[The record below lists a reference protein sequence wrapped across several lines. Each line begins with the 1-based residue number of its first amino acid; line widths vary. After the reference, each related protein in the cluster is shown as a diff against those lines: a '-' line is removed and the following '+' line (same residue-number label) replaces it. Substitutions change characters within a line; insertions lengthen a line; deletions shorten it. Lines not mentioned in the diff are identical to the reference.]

1 MDILLIIAQFI
12 LGMLGVLG
20 VATSNPALWQGQLSA
35 VFVGL
40 IITALVSR
48 LKPSLIIRA
57 SPLIYFS
64 TLILLIAVLI
74 FGISPNGSE
83 AKRWLLIGSYTL
95 QPSEFMK
102 IAVIT
107 YLAGFFYNHAGN
119 WRLWKPMVVIGIAAG
134 LILVEPNFS
143 TSLFLFALAFTIMV
157 AAGSNWFRLASIST
171 VAALIAAVVAAIIIY
186 QYPYMMD
193 RIVAF
198 RDFHGAQEHIHGPG
212 YQTNRAAM
220 LIQQAGFFGLG
231 AGLPILHLP
240 EAHSDMVAI
249 VIARV
254 LGSTG
259 IATLIIMYLVI
270 AGRGI
275 RIATQQTGPGSLLAA
290 GATAYIC
297 GQAALNLLVA
307 SGLLPVTGVVL
318 PFVSHG
324 LNNLLSVSI
333 AMGFIH
339 SAHRLAIKNG
349 EAP

>member
-1 MDILLIIAQFI
+1 MDILLIIAQFT

-20 VATSNPALWQGQLSA
+20 VATSYPSLWLGQLSN
-35 VFVGL
+35 VFIGL
-40 IITALVSR
+40 GIVLIVSR
-48 LKPSLIIRA
+48 IKPRFIVRA
-57 SPLIYFS
+57 SPWIYFS
-64 TLILLIAVLI
+64 VIILLVAVLF
-74 FGISPNGSE
+74 FGISPDGSA
-83 AKRWLLIGSYTL
+83 AKRWLSVGPYTL

-119 WRLWKPMVVIGIAAG
+119 WRLWKPMVIVGFAAG
-134 LILVEPNFS
+134 LILLEPNFS
-143 TSLFLFALAFTIMV
+143 TALFLFALAFTIMV
-157 AAGSNWFRLASIST
+157 AAGSNWQRLASVS
-171 VAALIAAVVAAIIIY
+171 AVAAIIATLVFGLAIS

-193 RIVAF
+193 RILAF
-198 RDFHGAQEHIHGPG
+198 TDFHGAQERLLDTGF
-212 YQTNRAAM
+212 QTNRAAI

-240 EAHSDMVAI
+240 EPHTDMVSIA
-249 VIARV
+249 IARV

-275 RIATQQTGPGSLLAA
+275 RIATQQSGPASLLAA

-339 SAHRLAIKNG
+339 GAYRLSKATG
-349 EAP
+349 EA